1 MGTASLDQTRSRG
14 EIRSRQ
20 ADAIELGNEPPLS
33 VDGGSSGF
41 VDRRRVS
48 VQWFAGTIMTALCGA
63 ALMGGAVF
71 TSLDG
76 ETNFASLPER
86 VEVALRGALGVGGEK
101 GAHKSDRLPTAEEP
115 TFARQVIRVSTIN
128 RVGNH
133 EVVRVRPFV
142 RIAGNLSLTVSDLSA
157 NIPPFNPQRLLAES
171 APGNAA
177 ANDGPAAE
185 PEAEVAF
192 VMRDMAPIMPKLK
205 IALLTPTDEVMARVR
220 EAAEWSD
227 KAANHLPVAANI
239 TGIKLAYAGDGT
251 VDPYAG
257 FGARIVPENIT
268 LLPKTTTQT
277 TGGNGLN
284 EKLIVAKKGESVVSI
299 LRDLNA
305 TQPDIGAIARVLGP
319 RSFDGGIKEGQKLR
333 ILMAPVSGGQRL
345 QPIRVIIAT
354 DSGIDSVVALADTGK
369 YVAVDVKNIDTEVA
383 ENSED
388 NDENDTSGVR
398 LYQSVY
404 ETALRNRIPR
414 PIIEDLIRIY
424 SYDVDFQR
432 KVQPGDSF
440 EVLYAGEEEAPVADS
455 RNDVLFATLTV
466 GGETKK
472 FYRFQSP
479 DDGLVDYY
487 DETGKSAK
495 KFLVR
500 KPVLAGIMR
509 SGFGLRRHPILGYT
523 KMHTGVDWAAPS
535 GTPIYA
541 SGNGTVE
548 KVGWESGYGKYIR
561 VRHNNGY
568 ETAYGHM
575 TAYAR
580 GIGEGTRVRQGQVI
594 GFVGSTG
601 LSTGSHLH
609 YEILV
614 NGRFVDPMRIKL
626 PRGRVLEGPLLAGF
640 DKERERLD
648 GIMARKPARV
658 ASSVP
663 VTR

>member
-1 MGTASLDQTRSRG
+1 
-14 EIRSRQ
+14 
-20 ADAIELGNEPPLS
+20 
-33 VDGGSSGF
+33 
-41 VDRRRVS
+41 
-48 VQWFAGTIMTALCGA
+48 
-63 ALMGGAVF
+63 MGGAVF

-76 ETNFASLPER
+76 EANFASLPER
-86 VEVALRGALGVGGEK
+86 VEVALRGALGVGGDK

-115 TFARQVIRVSTIN
+115 SFARQVIRVSTIN

-171 APGNAA
+171 TSGGATSDDA
-177 ANDGPAAE
+177 PAAE
-185 PEAEVAF
+185 PDAEVAF

-205 IALLTPTDEVMARVR
+205 IALLTPTDEIIARVR

-227 KAANHLPVAANI
+227 KTANHLPVASNI
-239 TGIKLAYAGDGT
+239 TGIKLAYAGDGN

-257 FGARIVPENIT
+257 FEARIVPENIT
-268 LLPKTTTQT
+268 LLPKTKAQT
-277 TGGNGLN
+277 TGGNALN
-284 EKLIVAKKGESVVSI
+284 EKLIVAKKGEGIPSI
-299 LRDLNA
+299 LRDLGA
-305 TQPDIGAIARVLGP
+305 TPADIGAIARVLGP
-319 RSFDGGIKEGQKLR
+319 RGAENGIKEGQKLR
-333 ILMAPVSGGQRL
+333 VLMAPVLGGQRL
-345 QPIRVIIAT
+345 QPIRVIVAG
-354 DSGIDSVVALADTGK
+354 DSGIDAVVALADTGK
-369 YVAVDVKNIDTEVA
+369 YVSVDVKNVDTEVA

-388 NDENDTSGVR
+388 GNDDDTSGVR

-404 ETALRNRIPR
+404 ETALRNRIPN

-440 EVLYAGEEEAPVADS
+440 EVLYAGEEETPVADS

-535 GTPIYA
+535 GTAIYA
-541 SGNGTVE
+541 SGNGVVE
-548 KVGWESGYGKYIR
+548 KAGLESGYGKYIR
-561 VRHNNGY
+561 IRHNNGY

-575 TAYAR
+575 TAFAR
-580 GIGEGTRVRQGQVI
+580 GVDEGTRVRQGQVI

-626 PRGRVLEGPLLAGF
+626 PRGRVLEGPLLSGF
-640 DKERERLD
+640 EQERERLD

-658 ASSVP
+658 ASSAP
-663 VTR
+663 ATR

>member
-1 MGTASLDQTRSRG
+1 LDQTRSRG
-14 EIRSRQ
+14 VIRSRQ

-48 VQWFAGTIMTALCGA
+48 VQWFAGTILTALCGA

-76 ETNFASLPER
+76 EANFAALPER
-86 VEVALRGALGVGGEK
+86 VEVALRGALGGAAEK
-101 GAHKSDRLPTAEEP
+101 GTHKSDRLPTAEEP

-157 NIPPFNPQRLLAES
+157 NIPAFNPQRLLAD
-171 APGNAA
+171 AGPGNAA
-177 ANDGPAAE
+177 PNDASAAE

-192 VMRDMAPIMPKLK
+192 VMREMAPIMPKLK
-205 IALLTPTDEVMARVR
+205 IALLTPADEVIARVR
-220 EAAEWSD
+220 EAAEWSE

-239 TGIKLAYAGDGT
+239 TGIKLAYAGDGN

-257 FGARIVPENIT
+257 FEARIIPENIT
-268 LLPKTTTQT
+268 LLPKTTAQT
-277 TGGNGLN
+277 TGGNGVN
-284 EKLIVAKKGESVVSI
+284 EKLVLVKKGDSVVSI
-299 LRDLNA
+299 LRDLGATGADLNA
-305 TQPDIGAIARVLGP
+305 ISRVLGP

-333 ILMAPVSGGQRL
+333 VLLAQSADGQRL
-345 QPIRVIIAT
+345 QPIRVIIAG
-354 DSGIDSVVALADTGK
+354 DSGIDAVIALADTGK
-369 YVAVDVKNIDTEVA
+369 YVAVDVKNVDTEVA
-383 ENSED
+383 DNSAD
-388 NDENDTSGVR
+388 DDENDTSGVR
-398 LYQSVY
+398 LYQSIY

-440 EVLYAGEEEAPVADS
+440 EVLYAGEEEAPAADS

-541 SGNGTVE
+541 SGNGVIE
-548 KVGWESGYGKYIR
+548 KAGWESGYGKYIR

-575 TAYAR
+575 TAFAR
-580 GIGEGTRVRQGQVI
+580 GMDEGTRVRQGQVI

-626 PRGRVLEGPLLAGF
+626 PRGRVLEGALLATF

-658 ASSVP
+658 ASSAP

>member
-1 MGTASLDQTRSRG
+1 L
-14 EIRSRQ
+14 RQ

-33 VDGGSSGF
+33 VDGGASGF

-48 VQWFAGTIMTALCGA
+48 VQWFAGTILTALSGA

-76 ETNFASLPER
+76 EANFASLPER
-86 VEVALRGALGVGGEK
+86 VEVALRGALGGSAEK
-101 GAHKSDRLPTAEEP
+101 GTHKSDRLPTAEEP

-171 APGNAA
+171 TPGGATTSG
-177 ANDGPAAE
+177 DTPAAE
-185 PEAEVAF
+185 PDAEVAF
-192 VMRDMAPIMPKLK
+192 VMRDMAPIMPRLK
-205 IALLTPTDEVMARVR
+205 IALATPSDEVVARVR

-239 TGIKLAYAGDGT
+239 TGIKLAYAGDGS

-257 FGARIVPENIT
+257 FEARIVPENIT
-268 LLPKTTTQT
+268 LLPKTTTQA
-277 TGGNGLN
+277 TGGNAFN
-284 EKLIVAKKGESVVSI
+284 EKQIVAKKGESVVSI
-299 LRDLNA
+299 LRDL
-305 TQPDIGAIARVLGP
+305 GAIPADISAVARVLGP
-319 RSFDGGIKEGQKLR
+319 RSFEGGIKEGQKLR
-333 ILMAPVSGGQRL
+333 VLMAPVLGGQRL
-345 QPIRVIIAT
+345 QPIRVIVA
-354 DSGIDSVVALADTGK
+354 SESAIDAVVALADTGK
-369 YVAVDVKNIDTEVA
+369 YVSVDVRNIDTEVA

-388 NDENDTSGVR
+388 GNDENDTSGVR

-440 EVLYAGEEEAPVADS
+440 EVLYAGEEETPAADN
-455 RNDVLFATLTV
+455 RNDVLFAALAV
-466 GGETKK
+466 GGEMKK

-523 KMHTGVDWAAPS
+523 KMHTGVDWAAPG

-548 KVGWESGYGKYIR
+548 KVGWESGYGKYVR
-561 VRHNNGY
+561 VRHTNGY

-580 GIGEGTRVRQGQVI
+580 GIDEGTRVRQGQVI

-626 PRGRVLEGPLLAGF
+626 PRGRVLEGPMLAGF
-640 DKERERLD
+640 EKERERLD

-658 ASSVP
+658 ASSGAAV
-663 VTR
+663 R

>member
-1 MGTASLDQTRSRG
+1 M
-14 EIRSRQ
+14 
-20 ADAIELGNEPPLS
+20 S

-48 VQWFAGTIMTALCGA
+48 VQWFAGTILTALCGA

-86 VEVALRGALGVGGEK
+86 VEVALRGALGVGGER

-115 TFARQVIRVSTIN
+115 TFARQVIRVSTTN

-171 APGNAA
+171 TPGGNATA
-177 ANDGPAAE
+177 DDAPAAE
-185 PEAEVAF
+185 PDAEVAF
-192 VMRDMAPIMPKLK
+192 VTRDMAPIMPKLK
-205 IALLTPTDEVMARVR
+205 IALLTPTDEVIARVR

-239 TGIKLAYAGDGT
+239 TGIKLAYAGEGN
-251 VDPYAG
+251 VDPYVG
-257 FGARIVPENIT
+257 FEARVIPENIT

-277 TGGNGLN
+277 TGGNALN
-284 EKLIVAKKGESVVSI
+284 EKLIIAKKGESLPTI
-299 LRDLNA
+299 LHDLGA
-305 TQPDIGAIARVLGP
+305 TPTDISTIARVLGP
-319 RSFDGGIKEGQKLR
+319 RGVIGGIKEGQKLR
-333 ILMAPVSGGQRL
+333 ILMAPVSGTQQL
-345 QPIRVIIAT
+345 QPIRVIIAG
-354 DSGIDSVVALADTGK
+354 DSGIDAVVALADTGK
-369 YVAVDVKNIDTEVA
+369 YVSVDVKNIDTEVA

-388 NDENDTSGVR
+388 NNDENDTSGVR

-440 EVLYAGEEEAPVADS
+440 EVLYAGEEETPVADS
-455 RNDVLFATLTV
+455 RNEVLFATLTV
-466 GGETKK
+466 GGDTKK
-472 FYRFQSP
+472 FYRFHSP

-500 KPVLAGIMR
+500 KPVLSGIMR

-523 KMHTGVDWAAPS
+523 KMHTGVDWATDS

-541 SGNGTVE
+541 SGNGTIE

-561 VRHNNGY
+561 IRHTNGY

-580 GIGEGTRVRQGQVI
+580 GIEEGTRVRQGQVI

-626 PRGRVLEGPLLAGF
+626 PRGRVLEGQVLASF
-640 DKERERLD
+640 EKERERLD

-658 ASSVP
+658 ASSAP
-663 VTR
+663 TTR